1 MIWWLGE
8 LLRSVRFL
16 SASGQESFWRSKRV
30 YEFVIPLAFAG
41 TIAVVEFLFP
51 KVLVPDILQKL
62 SSGLFQFMVFV
73 VPFHLAALAAI
84 ATFSRPELD
93 ALLKG
98 DNVELKVWDNEQS
111 EYFFKPLTLRQ
122 YTCLLFGYLCSIG
135 MGYILVYI
143 ISSGV
148 DAAWLFGCWS
158 SYISHIAVFILLFFL
173 AHYGTLTIYAVT
185 FLFDKVSDIES
196 H

>member
-1 MIWWLGE
+1 MIWWVGE

-30 YEFVIPLAFAG
+30 YEFVIPSAFSG
-41 TIAVVEFLFP
+41 LIAFIAFLFP

-93 ALLKG
+93 APLKG
-98 DNVELKVWDNEQS
+98 DNVELKVWDNKQS
-111 EYFFKPLTLRQ
+111 EYFLKSLTLRQ

-148 DAAWLFGCWS
+148 DTTWLLGSWS
-158 SYISHIAVFILLFFL
+158 SHINHIAVFILLFFL

-185 FLFDKVSDIES
+185 FFFDKVSDIES